1 MSRRDVGRSVQDC
14 DAVKPDVLV
23 DGLAFG
29 EGPRW
34 RDGRLWFCDVHA
46 GEVATVDME
55 GRRENVAAI
64 DGAPAG
70 LGWLPDGTL
79 LVTRGRPAAVMAVTT
94 DGVVSEYVDLTPVTA
109 FLPNDMVVDTDGRA
123 WVGACDI
130 GGTAM
135 PALSQLLR
143 IDTDRSVSV
152 VDAALRFPNGAV
164 VTGDGHTLIVAE
176 TLGSGMTAF
185 TLGSDGRATGKRT
198 WALVPGSFPD
208 GICLD
213 AEGAVWFA
221 DPIARAAIRVREHGE
236 VIGRVETD
244 LGCFACTL
252 GGADGRTLFLVTG
265 ELAEPETARTSRRGR
280 IETVAVEVP
289 GSGSP

>member
-1 MSRRDVGRSVQDC
+1 M
-14 DAVKPDVLV
+14 KPTVLL

-34 RDGRLWFCDVHA
+34 RNDRLWFCDVHA
-46 GEVATVDME
+46 GEVATVDMK
-55 GRRENVAAI
+55 GRRTNIAAI

-79 LVTRGRPAAVMAVTT
+79 LVTRGRPAAIMAVTT
-94 DGVVSEYVDLTPVTA
+94 DGLVFEYVDLTPVTT
-109 FLPNDMVVDTDGRA
+109 FVPNDMVVDTYGRA
-123 WVGACDI
+123 WVGTCDI
-130 GGTAM
+130 GGTEIT
-135 PALSQLLR
+135 ALSQLLR
-143 IDTDRSVSV
+143 IDIDRSVSV
-152 VDAALRFPNGAV
+152 ADAAMRFPNGAV
-164 VTGDGHTLIVAE
+164 VTRGGDTLIVAE

-221 DPIARAAIRVREHGE
+221 DPLARAAIRVREHGE
-236 VIGRVETD
+236 VIGRVDTD

-252 GGADGRTLFLVTG
+252 GGPDGRTLFLVTG
-265 ELAEPETARTSRRGR
+265 ELAEPETARTNRRGR
-280 IETVAVEVP
+280 IETVTVNVP
-289 GSGSP
+289 ATGSP